1 MGNMGKNSNFNSPL
15 TITSSN
21 LHITGVSTG
30 PADAELVSRHVAV
43 TQNGKTIH
51 LSDYAGKS
59 TVVLY
64 FYPKDDTPG
73 CTKEACTLRDGH
85 SVLQAAGAVVLGVSS
100 DDVKSHAA
108 FAAKYHLPFS
118 LLADPEKV
126 IINAYGVKMFG
137 LGLAKRVTF
146 VIDSQGVIRKIFRDV
161 KPAGHDQEVLAVVKN
176 LG

>member
-1 MGNMGKNSNFNSPL
+1 MQIFTASM
-15 TITSSN
+15 ISS
-21 LHITGVSTG
+21 LAAFTCLSLFAGDSG
-30 PADAELVSRHVAV
+30 DLQEGQKAPAIQAMD
-43 TQNGKTIH
+43 QNGKNIR

>member
-1 MGNMGKNSNFNSPL
+1 MKPFMSSVISTLAAL
-15 TITSSN
+15 TCLSAFAGDSSG
-21 LHITGVSTG
+21 LQEGQKA
-30 PADAELVSRHVAV
+30 PAIQAQD
-43 TQNGKTIH
+43 QNGKTIK

-73 CTKEACTLRDGH
+73 CTKQACSLRDGH
-85 SVLQAAGAVVLGVSS
+85 AAIKAAGAVVLGVSA
-100 DDVKSHAA
+100 DDVKSHEA

-118 LLADPEKV
+118 LLADPDKT

-137 LGLAKRVTF
+137 LNYAKRVTF
-146 VIDSQGVIRKIFRDV
+146 VIDRQGVIRKIFRDV
-161 KPAGHDQEVLAVVKN
+161 KPEGHDQEVLAAIKN

>member
-1 MGNMGKNSNFNSPL
+1 MQIF
-15 TITSSN
+15 TSSAISN
-21 LHITGVSTG
+21 L
-30 PADAELVSRHVAV
+30 ALLVCLPVFTAKANDLQEGQKAPDIQAQD
-43 TQNGKTIH
+43 QNGKTIK

-59 TVVLY
+59 NIVLY

-73 CTKEACTLRDGH
+73 CTKEACALRDGH
-85 SVLQAAGAVVLGVSS
+85 VYLKAAGAVVLGVSS

-118 LLADPEKV
+118 LLADPDKA

-137 LGLAKRVTF
+137 LGIAKRITF
-146 VIDSQGVIRKIFRDV
+146 VIDRQGVIRKIFREV
-161 KPAGHDQEVLAVVKN
+161 KPAGHDQEVLAVLKN

>member
-1 MGNMGKNSNFNSPL
+1 MQIF
-15 TITSSN
+15 TSSVMSS
-21 LHITGVSTG
+21 LTALTCLAACAADSSDLKEGQKA
-30 PADAELVSRHVAV
+30 PAIQALD
-43 TQNGKTIH
+43 QNGKTIK

-59 TVVLY
+59 IVVLY

-85 SVLQAAGAVVLGVSS
+85 AALKIAGAVVLGVSS
-100 DDVKSHAA
+100 DDVKSHEA

-118 LLADPEKV
+118 LLADPDKA

-137 LGLAKRVTF
+137 LNYAKRITF
-146 VIDSQGVIRKIFRDV
+146 VIDRQGVIRKIFQDV
-161 KPAGHDQEVLAVVKN
+161 KPAGHDQEVLAAVKN